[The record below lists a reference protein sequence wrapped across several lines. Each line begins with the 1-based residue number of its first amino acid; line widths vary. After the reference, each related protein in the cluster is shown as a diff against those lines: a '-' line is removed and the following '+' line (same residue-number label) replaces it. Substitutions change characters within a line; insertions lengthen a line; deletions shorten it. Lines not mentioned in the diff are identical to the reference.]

1 MFLWVLGP
9 ALQVWI
15 AVVMWKRKLHREFPV
30 FFWYTLFH
38 ISQFLVT
45 FSVQKMPK
53 TLFVAF
59 WTYEL
64 LDVFFTLA
72 VVQEVFVHVF
82 NPYQSIRRLGAQVFR
97 WATMVLIGICILA
110 AAAVPGTAMKLDMLL
125 RWLTIM
131 ERSANMVEAGLLF
144 LLFILGAVFALDW
157 RDYVWGIAAGMGLS
171 TSIVLVAWALRIYL
185 GTWGPVYAIIYSGG
199 YNVGVIV
206 WFITMVGPE
215 RQRRVEGL
223 PDVEQL
229 RSWNR
234 ALSGFLR

>member
-9 ALQVWI
+9 VLQVWI
-15 AVVMWKRKLHREFPV
+15 AVVMWRRKLHREFPV

-38 ISQFLVT
+38 ITQFLVT
-45 FSVQKMPK
+45 FGTQKSLK
-53 TLFVAF
+53 AYFVAF
-59 WTYEL
+59 WSFEL

-82 NPYQSIRRLGAQVFR
+82 KPYQSIRQLGARVFR
-97 WATMVLIGICILA
+97 WATLVLIGICIVA
-110 AAAVPGTAMKLDMLL
+110 ATAVPGTAMKLDILV
-125 RWLTIM
+125 RWLNIM
-131 ERSANMVEAGLLF
+131 ERSANMVETGLLF

-171 TSIVLVAWALRIYL
+171 TSIVLVSWALSIYL
-185 GTWGPVYAIIYSGG
+185 GTWGPVYAIIYSSG
-199 YNVGVIV
+199 YNVGVV
-206 WFITMVGPE
+206 LWFITMVAPE
-215 RQRRVEGL
+215 RHRRVEGL